1 MSSRCCFDS
10 VARSHRI
17 AHNSAHAHSPIH
29 APPLHHARAVASGR
43 SKPVKEDDCM
53 GIYSQL
59 QVRATRHHIAWTR
72 HTTHAQVAQPRP
84 RRGSSYHWR
93 PLDVCLPPDKAF
105 AVMAHRVRDRGLR
118 PGASSRT
125 RRGCV
130 KEAQGTRREGLRD
143 RESGMT
149 GRERGAVHKLKDF
162 RRWVG
167 SCG

>member
-1 MSSRCCFDS
+1 
-10 VARSHRI
+10 
-17 AHNSAHAHSPIH
+17 
-29 APPLHHARAVASGR
+29 
-43 SKPVKEDDCM
+43 M
-53 GIYSQL
+53 GINSQL
-59 QVRATRHHIAWTR
+59 QVLPTMYHMGKAHDACTSCTRCTR
-72 HTTHAQVAQPRP
+72 CKPRP

-93 PLDVCLPPDKAF
+93 PLDVRLPPEKAF
-105 AVMAHRVRDRGLR
+105 AVLAHRARDRGLR

-143 RESGMT
+143 RVSGMT

-162 RRWVG
+162 HRWVG